1 MKHEIRLM
9 ALDEQ
14 PLVVDA
20 WVRSFRD
27 SPYAG
32 CIGNDH
38 FQAAQRRTVED
49 ILLRP
54 ETRALV
60 AIAPGPTKRVMGFV
74 VFGGWFVF
82 AKPCGFD
89 WLVVWR
95 CQYGP
100 SCVVARSCRTEVLSA
115 TSTPSLKGHLGIVAS
130 GSERAGAA

>member
-74 VFGGWFVF
+74 VFGGDCFHFLYVKRAYRDKLF
-82 AKPCGFD
+82 AVEDALLAELPKNIARYSFRPHKYRHIEDRG
-89 WLVVWR
+89 WR
-95 CQYGP
+95 WDP
-100 SCVVARSCRTEVLSA
+100 VAARL
-115 TSTPSLKGHLGIVAS
+115 
-130 GSERAGAA
+130 